1 MRGDNEMIKY
11 DWNNVTNETI
21 NRYILPDDIDCAYS
35 ENANQIEVVNNQ
47 RSANISSEDIARV
60 WDL

>member
-1 MRGDNEMIKY
+1 MQGDNEMIKY
-11 DWNNVTNETI
+11 NWNNVTNETL
-21 NRYILPDDIDCAYS
+21 NPYILPDDIDCAYS

-47 RSANISSEDIARV
+47 RSTNISSEDIARV